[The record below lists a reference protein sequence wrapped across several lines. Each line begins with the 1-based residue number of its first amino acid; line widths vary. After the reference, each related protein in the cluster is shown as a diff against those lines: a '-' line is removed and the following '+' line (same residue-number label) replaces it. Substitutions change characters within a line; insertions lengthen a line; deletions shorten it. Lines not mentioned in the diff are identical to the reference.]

1 VAAEGEGATCFGAGA
16 KAPVCS
22 GWAPAVGQGSP
33 GGTREVR
40 MRLGQGVKKDGGRDG
55 PGQPLVQPVRLRLAL
70 LCKGL
75 LLGRGLP
82 EHACAQELAEEQ
94 IKGCSAG
101 SCLQQETARPT
112 ARKDCSEPSPTQ
124 RTASTW
130 LQELAASV
138 SCMCEPPRIWETS
151 WDRSVEARIG
161 QLALRKMKVAETER
175 EGSG

>member
-1 VAAEGEGATCFGAGA
+1 MCFRAGA

-40 MRLGQGVKKDGGRDG
+40 MGLGQGVKKDVGRGG

-82 EHACAQELAEEQ
+82 GHACAQELAEEG
-94 IKGCSAG
+94 IKGPSAG
-101 SCLQQETARPT
+101 SRLQQETARPT
-112 ARKDCSEPSPTQ
+112 ARKDCSEPSPTW
-124 RTASTW
+124 RTAGTW
-130 LQELAASV
+130 LWELAASV
-138 SCMCEPPRIWETS
+138 SCMYEPPCIWEAS

-161 QLALRKMKVAETER
+161 QPALRKTKVAETER
-175 EGSG
+175 EASG